1 MSRLDNGPAV
11 ARDMLA
17 KIGVRLA
24 FEPQMPGTRLDGA
37 AIRCD
42 GMVIIGMTLR
52 HDRLDNFWF
61 TLCHELAHL
70 VLHLKDDGCRV
81 FMDDLEADDPTGDE
95 RKADRLAQDALLPKA
110 KWAKFKEQTSG
121 TRAEIVSFALSQRLH
136 PAIIAGRWRRE
147 TGNYRL
153 FNDLLG
159 RGKVRSLFS

>member
-1 MSRLDNGPAV
+1 
-11 ARDMLA
+11 
-17 KIGVRLA
+17 
-24 FEPQMPGTRLDGA
+24 
-37 AIRCD
+37 
-42 GMVIIGMTLR
+42 MTLR